1 MHARISNNIQ
11 RLRARPG
18 APRRRI
24 RRADRVTADRPAQEL
39 VAEPSEPTDPEARV
53 REAGGPEDRACYT
66 CSCGLVFQAA
76 VSTSV
81 SCPHCGTD
89 QAW

>member
-1 MHARISNNIQ
+1 MHARISHNIQ

-18 APRRRI
+18 APRRRV
-24 RRADRVTADRPAQEL
+24 RRTDRVSPPPAEL
-39 VAEPSEPTDPEARV
+39 VVEPSEPVDPEARV

-66 CSCGLVFQAA
+66 CSCGLVFQAP

-81 SCPHCGTD
+81 ECPHCGTD

>member
-1 MHARISNNIQ
+1 MHARISQNIQ
-11 RLRARPG
+11 RLRARP
-18 APRRRI
+18 ASPRRRV
-24 RRADRVTADRPAQEL
+24 RRAERSTPVVQQEL
-39 VAEPSEPTDPEARV
+39 VTEPSDPEARV

-66 CSCGLVFQAA
+66 CSCGLVFQAE

-81 SCPHCGTD
+81 SCPHCGTG

>member
-1 MHARISNNIQ
+1 MHARITKNIQ
-11 RLRARPG
+11 RLSPRSTS
-18 APRRRI
+18 PRRRP
-24 RRADRVTADRPAQEL
+24 RRSERSAVQSVSPPAT
-39 VAEPSEPTDPEARV
+39 EPSDPEARV
-53 REAGGPEDRACYT
+53 REAGGPQDSACYT
-66 CSCGLVFQAA
+66 CSCGMVFQAP

>member
-1 MHARISNNIQ
+1 MHARIPQKIQ
-11 RLRARPG
+11 RLRPRATPT
-18 APRRRI
+18 RRR
-24 RRADRVTADRPAQEL
+24 RMRVERPVADPSREL
-39 VAEPSEPTDPEARV
+39 VTEPSDPEARV
-53 REAGGPEDRACYT
+53 REAGGPEDRACYS
-66 CSCGLVFQAA
+66 CSCGMVFQAH